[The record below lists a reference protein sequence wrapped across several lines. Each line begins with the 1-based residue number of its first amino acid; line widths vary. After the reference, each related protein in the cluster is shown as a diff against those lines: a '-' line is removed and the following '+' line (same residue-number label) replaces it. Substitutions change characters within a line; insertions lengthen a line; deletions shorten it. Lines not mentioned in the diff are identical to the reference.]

1 MYNNNHVNNNG
12 NSIIKPFNFDNN
24 KNNNKTIELFYS
36 FRSPYSQLV
45 IPRLKNICQKYDCNI
60 TVKPLL
66 PMVTRG
72 LSVPAEKEKY
82 IATDAA
88 REAHLW
94 GILFGKIVDP
104 CKKYFTLHFLT
115 FIDLLFF

>member
-1 MYNNNHVNNNG
+1 MYNNQSNNSDKKSNQYCNFNNN
-12 NSIIKPFNFDNN
+12 IKSE
-24 KNNNKTIELFYS
+24 KTIELFYS

-45 IPRLKNICQKYDCNI
+45 IPRLKNICLKYNCSI
-60 TVKPLL
+60 TIKPLL

-72 LSVPAEKEKY
+72 LPVPPEKEMY

-94 GILFGKIVDP
+94 GILFGKIIDP
-104 CKKYFTLHFLT
+104 CKY
-115 FIDLLFF
+115 LL